1 MEKNIVYG
9 FCFVFVL
16 YYYSFYIVTRTF
28 CLVSILK
35 IEFILEVLKPLILF
49 TIKEET
55 VHTTYFAK
63 KKTTTTTTKMPV
75 LEVLSFVKGTTYM
88 YMSNRTRIK

>member
-9 FCFVFVL
+9 FCFVFVFVL

-55 VHTTYFAK
+55 VHTTFFAK
-63 KKTTTTTTKMPV
+63 KKNNNHNNKNASSRGIILFERYNLHV
-75 LEVLSFVKGTTYM
+75 YV
-88 YMSNRTRIK
+88 

>member
-63 KKTTTTTTKMPV
+63 KKTTTTTKMPV
-75 LEVLSFVKGTTYM
+75 LEALSFVKGTTYM
-88 YMSNRTRIK
+88 YMSNRTPIK